1 MCVFLTLYDIFFLT
15 KQGIKCVGQQA
26 RDNTVQLWQSG
37 AGPACAGG
45 GRGAGGAWPRG
56 VKI

>member
-1 MCVFLTLYDIFFLT
+1 
-15 KQGIKCVGQQA
+15 VGQQA
-26 RDNTVQLWQSG
+26 LDNTVQLWQSG
-37 AGPACAGG
+37 AGPACEPGG